1 MSGTVILALAL
12 HAEIAR
18 AATAMVEGVDF
29 EGIAKT
35 RAVTLLDLLPHP
47 PPASFTDAEIGELE
61 RRIDNLAIFDEVK
74 VERRGVRI
82 HVLVREKWTLIP
94 TVDFASGET
103 LADTYAM
110 LGITEY
116 NAFGT
121 ANQAAVKLSHEQR
134 GWGVQAR
141 YEEHVQRR
149 NRWSFG
155 AETSFSTSGY
165 RFADGNG
172 WRSTQAGGDAFMTS
186 PPWRGDHASWALA
199 IEYGREVID
208 DVKGATRPPDSHDVR
223 SYLGF
228 TWDQYRWKDLVPHG
242 FRAEAFVGTGILFGP
257 EVA

>member
-1 MSGTVILALAL
+1 MVPGGSHISRTFRAVKRRPRKRNGASPIMRVRHGHPRLAL

-141 YEEHVQRR
+141 YEEHVQRPR
-149 NRWSFG
+149 ELG
-155 AETSFSTSGY
+155 ARHRVRPRGHRRRETAGRTSCRTASVPRPSSAPGSSS
-165 RFADGNG
+165 DP
-172 WRSTQAGGDAFMTS
+172 RSRS
-186 PPWRGDHASWALA
+186 RGTRSSSASSSL
-199 IEYGREVID
+199 
-208 DVKGATRPPDSHDVR
+208 SR
-223 SYLGF
+223 SGL
-228 TWDQYRWKDLVPHG
+228 
-242 FRAEAFVGTGILFGP
+242 
-257 EVA
+257 